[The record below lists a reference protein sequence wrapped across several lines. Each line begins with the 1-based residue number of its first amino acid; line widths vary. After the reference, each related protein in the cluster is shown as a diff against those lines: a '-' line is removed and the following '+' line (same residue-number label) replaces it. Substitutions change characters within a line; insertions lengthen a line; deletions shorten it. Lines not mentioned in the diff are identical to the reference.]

1 MSSVYGAEFSGIK
14 AVDGIYVPSDSG
26 VDEHASLAHTKREL
40 SPWIQVD
47 LSVNHFVEGVKIWNR
62 FESSY
67 PRESI

>member
-1 MSSVYGAEFSGIK
+1 MSSLYSVEFSGIK
-14 AVDGIYVPSDSG
+14 AVDGIYLPSDFG
-26 VDEHASLAHTKREL
+26 VGETASLAHTLTEL

-67 PRESI
+67 IRESI